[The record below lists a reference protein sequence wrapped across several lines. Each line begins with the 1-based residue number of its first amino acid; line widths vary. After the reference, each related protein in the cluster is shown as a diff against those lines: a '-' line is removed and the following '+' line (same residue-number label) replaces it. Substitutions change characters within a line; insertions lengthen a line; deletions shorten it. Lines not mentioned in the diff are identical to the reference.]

1 MIPRS
6 WRSIVAVAGLLVPAI
21 ALAAPPNGSAPDVSV
36 PSAADA
42 DFFERDVRPLL
53 IRHCYECHGDV
64 AEPGGGLRLDTRASV
79 LTGGDSGPAA
89 IVGRPADSLLIA
101 AVKHDGLEMPP
112 EREPLSDVE
121 IARLSSWIERGLP
134 WPAADPQA
142 LARAKTLAE
151 NEAIAEVRASFW
163 SFQPVDHPPLP
174 EVRDAEWSQMPLDR
188 FVLAELEQHGLVP
201 SPAADK
207 RTLLRRLS
215 FDLTGLPPTPAEID
229 AFVADDSPGAFER
242 VVDRLLASPHY
253 GERWGRH
260 WLDVARY
267 ADTKGYVQFEGSDYP
282 WAFTYRDYVVRA
294 FNEDLPYDRFIVEQ
308 IAADQLPLGDD
319 KRPLTGLGFLTVGSG
334 FMNNQQDVIDDRVD
348 VITRG
353 LLGLTVTCARC
364 HDHKFDP
371 IPTSD
376 YYSLYGVMAS
386 SVEPLVPP
394 LFEDP
399 PQTEAYAAFAKD
411 LAERQRKLKE
421 FMDAKFAALV
431 AAPARAWANTCWQ
444 RTN

>member
-1 MIPRS
+1 M
-6 WRSIVAVAGLLVPAI
+6 
-21 ALAAPPNGSAPDVSV
+21 LA
-36 PSAADA
+36 
-42 DFFERDVRPLL
+42 
-53 IRHCYECHGDV
+53 
-64 AEPGGGLRLDTRASV
+64 
-79 LTGGDSGPAA
+79 GGDSGPAA
-89 IVGRPADSLLIA
+89 IEGKPAESLLIA

-112 EREPLSDVE
+112 DRPPLGDADV
-121 IARLSSWIERGLP
+121 ARLSRWIERGLA
-134 WPAADPQA
+134 WPAADAQA

-151 NEAIAEVRASFW
+151 NETIAAVRGSFW
-163 SFQPVDHPPLP
+163 SFQPVSHPPLP
-174 EVRDAEWSQMPLDR
+174 EVRDTGWSKTPLDR
-188 FVLAELEQHGLVP
+188 FVLAELEQHALTP
-201 SPAADK
+201 SPAAD
-207 RTLLRRLS
+207 RQTLLRRLS
-215 FDLTGLPPTPAEID
+215 FDLVGLPPTPAEID
-229 AFVADDSPGAFER
+229 AFLADDSPDAVRR

-260 WLDVARY
+260 WLDVARF

-282 WAFTYRDYVVRA
+282 WAFTYRDYVIRA

-348 VITRG
+348 VIARG

-376 YYSLYGVMAS
+376 YYSLYGVLAS

-399 PQTEAYAAFAKD
+399 PQTEAYAEFAKQ
-411 LAERQRKLKE
+411 LSERQRKLRE
-421 FMDAKFAALV
+421 FMDGKFAALV
-431 AAPARAWANTCWQ
+431 RAPARASANTCWRRTSW
-444 RTN
+444 RTNRRRKTTCCWPTATT